1 MNLQDEDV
9 VVVNA
14 NIEMDWGLDVSL
26 FDKCAPGVNDDG
38 GGGYCP
44 KDFVHLIEGLKCR
57 VGHAQLVGGMHV

>member
-1 MNLQDEDV
+1 MNLHNEDV

-38 GGGYCP
+38 GGG
-44 KDFVHLIEGLKCR
+44 
-57 VGHAQLVGGMHV
+57 